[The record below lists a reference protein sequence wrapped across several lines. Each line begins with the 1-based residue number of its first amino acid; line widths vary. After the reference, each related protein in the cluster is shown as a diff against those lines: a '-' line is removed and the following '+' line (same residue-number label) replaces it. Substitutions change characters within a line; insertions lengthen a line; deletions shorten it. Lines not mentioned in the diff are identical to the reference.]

1 MSPLFVSGSRGPSY
15 GYVITNASRKNDLMV
30 ASYPCNEGG
39 MLDMCVIG
47 ATSHEV
53 GQALR
58 SHINGYKRFVTPFS
72 RKCQGDHQDPSPEK
86 DNIRYRNYV
95 ITNIQICIFIT
106 HIRSNTYTCD
116 HICVY

>member
-1 MSPLFVSGSRGPSY
+1 
-15 GYVITNASRKNDLMV
+15 MV

-58 SHINGYKRFVTPFS
+58 SHIIVAIS
-72 RKCQGDHQDPSPEK
+72 VSL
-86 DNIRYRNYV
+86 RNE
-95 ITNIQICIFIT
+95 IEMTNRDVNKKNC
-106 HIRSNTYTCD
+106 
-116 HICVY
+116 

>member
-1 MSPLFVSGSRGPSY
+1 MSPLFVVGSRGPSH
-15 GYVITNASRKNDLMV
+15 GYVVPNAFHKNDLMV

-58 SHINGYKRFVTPFS
+58 SQHHCGHECIVT
-72 RKCQGDHQDPSPEK
+72 
-86 DNIRYRNYV
+86 
-95 ITNIQICIFIT
+95 
-106 HIRSNTYTCD
+106 
-116 HICVY
+116 

>member
-1 MSPLFVSGSRGPSY
+1 MSPFFVVGSCGPSH
-15 GYVITNASRKNDLMV
+15 GYVVTNAFRKNDLMV

-58 SHINGYKRFVTPFS
+58 SQHHLGYEYCVT
-72 RKCQGDHQDPSPEK
+72 
-86 DNIRYRNYV
+86 
-95 ITNIQICIFIT
+95 
-106 HIRSNTYTCD
+106 
-116 HICVY
+116 

>member
-1 MSPLFVSGSRGPSY
+1 MSPFFVVVSCGPLH
-15 GYVITNASRKNDLMV
+15 GYVVTNAFRKNDIMV

-58 SHINGYKRFVTPFS
+58 SHIIVAMRVLLRNEIEVTNMDVN
-72 RKCQGDHQDPSPEK
+72 KK
-86 DNIRYRNYV
+86 
-95 ITNIQICIFIT
+95 
-106 HIRSNTYTCD
+106 
-116 HICVY
+116 

>member
-1 MSPLFVSGSRGPSY
+1 MSPLFVVGSHGPSH
-15 GYVITNASRKNDLMV
+15 GYVVTNAFRKNDLMV

-58 SHINGYKRFVTPFS
+58 SHIIVAMSVSLRKEIEATNGVSTKKMLKT
-72 RKCQGDHQDPSPEK
+72 
-86 DNIRYRNYV
+86 
-95 ITNIQICIFIT
+95 
-106 HIRSNTYTCD
+106 
-116 HICVY
+116 

>member
-1 MSPLFVSGSRGPSY
+1 MSPLFVVGSHGPSH
-15 GYVITNASRKNDLMV
+15 GYVVTNAFRKNDLMV

-58 SHINGYKRFVTPFS
+58 SQHHCGHECIVT
-72 RKCQGDHQDPSPEK
+72 
-86 DNIRYRNYV
+86 
-95 ITNIQICIFIT
+95 
-106 HIRSNTYTCD
+106 
-116 HICVY
+116 